1 MNEYKTWA
9 IKCTSII
16 TPHCCTACVE
26 LGKRSFLHQESETEV
41 KDCEGGMELVH
52 FVGLNSKNLV
62 LNPSV
67 FAYVPVHS
75 ILT

>member
-9 IKCTSII
+9 VKCRSII
-16 TPHCCTACVE
+16 TPYCCIGCVE
-26 LGKRSFLHQESETEV
+26 LVKHSFLRQESKTEF
-41 KDCEGGMELVH
+41 KEGEGEMEPVH
-52 FVGLNSKNLV
+52 FIGLNSKNLV